1 MIFRQP
7 LVVIVMH
14 MFLKQFYQ
22 CLVDQLIQIQPCK
35 FKHFHS
41 LVLSSKTDCVTEINN
56 MQTDVEDLEAVM
68 PMYDLSENINNY
80 VITSKSLHRYIRY
93 EPNIN
98 KRISTFQFKTKS
110 AWSLEKG

>member
-1 MIFRQP
+1 
-7 LVVIVMH
+7 
-14 MFLKQFYQ
+14 
-22 CLVDQLIQIQPCK
+22 
-35 FKHFHS
+35 
-41 LVLSSKTDCVTEINN
+41 

-98 KRISTFQFKTKS
+98 IAISTFQFKTKS